1 MRLRNIPGAKD
12 AIAESI
18 YVIQN
23 PQENK
28 GNWDKVFPQHQPVH
42 LEVGMGKG
50 RFLMDMA
57 KLHPEINYIG
67 IEMYDS
73 VLLRAIQKKEALAEE
88 GQELSNLKFMRM
100 DARLL
105 PEVFEKGEVSRI
117 YLNFSDPWPKARHA
131 SRRLTSREFL
141 SRYDKI
147 LKEDGTIEFKT
158 DNRGLFDF
166 SLEEVPEAGWKLEAH
181 TFDLHH
187 NEEMMIGNVMTE
199 YEEKFSSMGN
209 PICKMIFLCC
219 FYPWETCCP
228 AVWTVHWHAF
238 LCRRRDCFC
247 FYVHSQ
253 IEQQIFAK
261 IWFASYKKLLPDI
274 SSL

>member
-131 SRRLTSREFL
+131 SRRLTAREFL
-141 SRYDKI
+141 SRYDKM
-147 LKEDGTIEFKT
+147 LK
-158 DNRGLFDF
+158 
-166 SLEEVPEAGWKLEAH
+166 
-181 TFDLHH
+181 
-187 NEEMMIGNVMTE
+187 
-199 YEEKFSSMGN
+199 
-209 PICKMIFLCC
+209 
-219 FYPWETCCP
+219 
-228 AVWTVHWHAF
+228 
-238 LCRRRDCFC
+238 
-247 FYVHSQ
+247 
-253 IEQQIFAK
+253 
-261 IWFASYKKLLPDI
+261 
-274 SSL
+274 